1 MSSRPAKPEGIRVK
15 KHLAAA
21 DVKAISSH
29 YLQEGRKQE
38 AWAIQWI
45 EIDGQ
50 RLQAQVVMTSQYQSP
65 TASHDFHLTIF
76 STLEFA
82 SQLMIIYAHVWAGLA
97 EKVREG
103 WMVECSTRSVR
114 AIRDPADIRV
124 EMQVKRMRKRGEHL
138 VCEADFTVSDAA
150 GGLFELSLKGFLS

>member
-1 MSSRPAKPEGIRVK
+1 MK

-45 EIDGQ
+45 EVDGDLL
-50 RLQAQVVMTSQYQSP
+50 RAQVVMTSQYQSP
-65 TASHDFHLTIF
+65 GAGHDFHLTIF

-82 SQLMIIYAHVWAGLA
+82 SQLMIIYIHHWAGLT

-103 WMVECSTRSVR
+103 WMVECSTRNVR

-124 EMQVKRMRKRGEHL
+124 EMQVKRMRKRGGNL
-138 VCEADFTVSDAA
+138 LCEADFTVSDAG
-150 GGLFELSLKGFLS
+150 GGLFELSLKGFLA